1 MALAGRESAAYLFL
15 SLLQARTGG
24 SLSNRLAGRDVR
36 AVLERPADEFA
47 REMNLTE
54 RAARALAELREGFD
68 ACALVERLALKGV
81 RVLTRADEGY
91 PARLDAAPDPP
102 PALFVDGR
110 LPEGGFVALA
120 GSRKATRAGV
130 ETACGL
136 GRELAA
142 RGVCVVSGLALGVDA
157 AAHEGA
163 LAAGGATVGVLG
175 CGIDVTYPPKY
186 KPPRDKVPRPA
197 DGRNLRATAGLDS
210 RTCVGSSDLPG
221 RNVLGNQCASAG
233 KY

>member
-1 MALAGRESAAYLFL
+1 MAGRENAAYLFL

-36 AVLERPADEFA
+36 EVLERPVDEFA

-54 RAARALAELREGFD
+54 RATRALAELRDGFD
-68 ACALVERLALKGV
+68 AGALVERLARKGV
-81 RVLTRADEGY
+81 RVLTPAEEGY
-91 PARLDAAPDPP
+91 PAQLGAAPDPP

-110 LPEGGFVALA
+110 LPEGGFVALV

-130 ETACGL
+130 ETAYGL
-136 GRELAA
+136 GRELAV
-142 RGVCVVSGLALGVDA
+142 RGICVVSGLALGVDA

-175 CGIDVTYPPKY
+175 CGIDITYPSIY
-186 KPPRDKVPRPA
+186 KPPRGKFPRPG
-197 DGRNLRATAGLDS
+197 DGRNLGAAASLDL
-210 RTCVGSSDLPG
+210 RTRVCTCGPYGGHRSTRLSE
-221 RNVLGNQCASAG
+221 
-233 KY
+233 

>member
-15 SLLQARTGG
+15 SLLQAKTGG

-110 LPEGGFVALA
+110 LPEGGFVALV

-175 CGIDVTYPPKY
+175 CGIDVTYPTKY
-186 KPPRDKVPRPA
+186 KPLRGKVPRSGQRGGPQVGVGADVAIKRSRPA
-197 DGRNLRATAGLDS
+197 SRTAGWGCS
-210 RTCVGSSDLPG
+210 PKF
-221 RNVLGNQCASAG
+221 A
-233 KY
+233 